1 MARKSKS
8 ERRRI
13 REEQAAKRQ
22 WEFTVRFLSITIS
35 VMLVGA
41 ILTLLLQPI
50 RPGEQMIA
58 TTIWLG
64 AAAHCWKM
72 FYLGEFH
79 MDTLH
84 VNRADMPRPFYLLAT
99 IKTIMLMGLASLI
112 WLALFVVEPTWRK
125 AV

>member
-13 REEQAAKRQ
+13 REEQAAKRE
-22 WEFTVRFLSITIS
+22 WDITVRFLSITIP

-50 RPGEQMIA
+50 RPGVQVIA
-58 TTIWLG
+58 TTIWIGL
-64 AAAHCWKM
+64 AAHCWKM
-72 FYLGEFH
+72 FYLGEFR
-79 MDTLH
+79 MRNLY
-84 VNRADMPRPFYLLAT
+84 VNRAEMPRPFYLLAT
-99 IKTIMLMGLASLI
+99 IRTIVLMSFAT
-112 WLALFVVEPTWRK
+112 FVWITVFIVEPTWLK